1 MLRRGLVAVALCAAA
16 HVQAFS
22 HAPARAA
29 PSLRRH
35 GQPALGCAPAALPKP
50 ATTRQLG
57 RSAQTLLSTRAGLTL
72 FGSRG
77 SRSPLIEWYLV
88 EINKEYSHEEGRA
101 GNPNPFGQIPGLT
114 DDNGVAIFE
123 SGAILL
129 YLADKYGGV
138 NTPEDRASIAQW
150 VVWAN
155 AALDPVLFTRDIEAR
170 APALLTKLNGILDGK
185 EYLVQGTFS
194 VADVAVCS
202 YLLFI
207 PLFHPNF
214 DASRFPNVVSYMARC
229 AARPA
234 YKTAFGPNSQRAISY
249 VSAQAAKVPGG
260 KLFGLF

>member
-1 MLRRGLVAVALCAAA
+1 
-16 HVQAFS
+16 
-22 HAPARAA
+22 
-29 PSLRRH
+29 
-35 GQPALGCAPAALPKP
+35 
-50 ATTRQLG
+50 LG

-88 EINKEYSHEEGRA
+88 EIDKEYSHEEGRA